1 LRQSGEDMFDP
12 GARFGDA
19 ALRRSSAADSG
30 CSSV

>member
-1 LRQSGEDMFDP
+1 LRQAGEDIVDP

-30 CSSV
+30 